1 MRINRFLLPAVAGA
15 LVAGCTAQ
23 VEVETDNSADIAAI
37 NAVRD
42 MEVSSLMAG
51 DMTMPYATDGVIV
64 MPPNEPMVVGR
75 EAAMAW
81 GQAFVNAVTIEGV
94 SYDQTEITVS
104 GDLAV
109 EHYTSSLTMRMEGSE
124 EAMTEELKG
133 VHVYRKQADGTWK
146 MTLDVWNMDA
156 PMEGM

>member
-1 MRINRFLLPAVAGA
+1 MRSTRFLLPAVAGA
-15 LVAGCTAQ
+15 LVAACTAQ
-23 VEVETDNSADIAAI
+23 VEVEADHSADIAAI
-37 NAVRD
+37 NAVRE
-42 MEVSSLMAG
+42 MEVSSLLAG

-75 EAAMAW
+75 EAVMAW
-81 GQAFVNAVTIEGV
+81 GAAFAEAVTVEDL
-94 SYDQTEITVS
+94 SYETSEITVS

-109 EHYTSSLTMRMEGSE
+109 EHYVSSMTMTMEGAE
-124 EAMTEELKG
+124 GPMTEALKG

-156 PMEGM
+156 PTEGM